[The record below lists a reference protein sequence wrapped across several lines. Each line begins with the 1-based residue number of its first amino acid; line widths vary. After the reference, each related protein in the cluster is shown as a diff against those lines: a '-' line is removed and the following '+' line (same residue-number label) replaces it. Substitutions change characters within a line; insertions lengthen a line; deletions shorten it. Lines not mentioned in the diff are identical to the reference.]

1 MKVSEIDK
9 QRLYEAAFEA
19 SRAAYSPYSH
29 FPVGAAVLVETG
41 DIFAGC
47 NVENASYGLT
57 ICAERNAVFQAV
69 AKGNQVIR
77 AVLVFTPTA
86 KPSPPCG
93 ARNHTFGTVAEGV
106 RAEESR
112 MTAHALGSTGPDS
125 GRNGRNGHLSH
136 LGTVARQKSAPI
148 RSNQSASAFNVEG
161 SPSARDSRASF
172 ASS

>member
-93 ARNHTFGTVAEGV
+93 ACRQVLNEFANDLAVYCVSE
-106 RAEESR
+106 AEEWLETTLSELLPK
-112 MTAHALGSTGPDS
+112 AFGP
-125 GRNGRNGHLSH
+125 RNL
-136 LGTVARQKSAPI
+136 
-148 RSNQSASAFNVEG
+148 E
-161 SPSARDSRASF
+161 
-172 ASS
+172 